1 MKILIL
7 MLLMISWVFGAVN
20 LNTASKEEL
29 MSIKGIGET
38 KAQAIID
45 YRSKKPF
52 KSVNELGNVKG
63 FGKKSLEK
71 FKGEFIVEGESLATK
86 ESPKTEKTEKTER
99 KKKKKGGE

>member
-1 MKILIL
+1 MKILVF

-20 LNTASKEEL
+20 LNTASKAEL
-29 MSIKGIGET
+29 MSVKGIGEA

-52 KSVNELGNVKG
+52 KSVNELSNVKG

-71 FKGEFIVEGESLATK
+71 LKGEFVVEESLVAK
-86 ESPKTEKTEKTER
+86 ESPKAE
-99 KKKKKGGE
+99 KKKKKAKE